1 MNVIHRIKSTKD
13 KKHMPISTDAEKAFH
28 KIQHPFQVRAVYKL
42 KRKEF
47 PQPDKG
53 HLLRRKKNPKLMS
66 NLMVKG

>member
-1 MNVIHRIKSTKD
+1 
-13 KKHMPISTDAEKAFH
+13 MPISTDAEKAFH